1 MTVGQTSPVT
11 PEREHDRSGAQM
23 TGRPELLEATDEMID
38 DAVKYADPMVL
49 RGLIYQLTGD
59 ESLQGTEVASVQF
72 GFLEAQMPAS
82 RAAAALIQSKAAEF
96 LKAYRDRGAG
106 DISVGPQTRLQRS
119 LSLAAGVDISDTEID
134 MWLEQLALDPWARG
148 HVWHGQRP
156 SPERL
161 EQFSVA
167 VIGAGMG
174 GLNAAVQLKHAGI
187 PFTLLE
193 KNSGVGGTWYENR
206 YPGAR
211 VDSPS
216 RAYTHI
222 YGVDFALPGAFSEQA
237 ANEKYFN
244 WVADH
249 FDIRK
254 HIEFDTEVTS
264 LIWNEDDAVWEIGT
278 TGPDGARRWRANA
291 VISAVGFLSRPNVPD
306 IEGLDEFA
314 GSTFHTARWPQGA
327 DLTGKHVAVIG
338 TGCTGY
344 QLVPELAKSTG
355 HMYVFQRTPS
365 WCFAVPGYL
374 STFPPQVSWLDRNMP
389 FHTNFMRF
397 RSSWPFGPQ
406 GMMRAFEIDPAF
418 DDPHTR
424 SEWNHRLREGRLEF
438 LRKKFAEHPELV
450 DKMLPDAPPMSSRP
464 VLIDDKNSIYDALLR
479 PDVTLVTDPI
489 RRITPTAIEVDGV
502 GICPVDAIV
511 FATGFKAN
519 DFLWPMEVRGRGG
532 RRVEELWEKDG
543 ARAYLGTM
551 LPGFPNFFMLYGP
564 NTNATGGLGIVDVE
578 EIVTRFILGCL
589 AHLATDEDRSVVE
602 VTMDAYRRYND
613 ELDRV
618 EATKMYTDP
627 RAQNYFKNEHGRSAG
642 NLPFDIRKMWRWLR
656 NPADGPTASEG
667 QPAGE
672 TATDCAVVPQFGHD
686 LVVR

>member
-1 MTVGQTSPVT
+1 LT
-11 PEREHDRSGAQM
+11 E
-23 TGRPELLEATDEMID
+23 RPELLDATDEMID

-59 ESLQGTEVASVQF
+59 ESLQATEVTSVQF
-72 GFLEAQMPAS
+72 GFLEAHMPAS
-82 RAAAALIQSKAAEF
+82 PAAWALVQSKAAEF
-96 LKAYRDRGAG
+96 LKSYRDRGAC
-106 DISVGPQTRLQRS
+106 DISIGPRTRLQRS
-119 LSLAAGVDISDTEID
+119 LSLAAGVDIPDTEIE

-148 HVWHGQRP
+148 HAWHQQP
-156 SPERL
+156 SPEQL
-161 EQFSVA
+161 QQFSVA

-222 YGVDFALPGAFSEQA
+222 YGVDFELPGAFSEQA

-249 FDIRK
+249 FDVRE

-264 LIWNEDDAVWEIGT
+264 LIWNEDDAVWEIRAE
-278 TGPDGARRWRANA
+278 GPDGPRLWRANA

-355 HMYVFQRTPS
+355 HLYVFQRTPS

-374 STFPPQVSWLDRNMP
+374 ATFPPQVSWLDRNMP

-438 LRKKFAEHPELV
+438 LRKKFADRPELV
-450 DKMLPDAPPMSSRP
+450 DKMLPTAPPMSSRP

-578 EIVTRFILGCL
+578 EMVTRFILGCL
-589 AHLATDEDRSVVE
+589 AHLATDENRSVVE

-656 NPADGPTASEG
+656 NPANARTASER
-667 QPAGE
+667 QAAGE

-686 LVVR
+686 LVVQ